1 VLKTNNFVK
10 GTKMWT

>member
-1 VLKTNNFVK
+1 LKTNNFVK